1 MQKTSEHFIAPPCRF
16 VAALLT
22 RTCKFHINIS
32 IMFSLVIGESSAYGQ
47 YECYQKVVL
56 NSVTD
61 LMQIMT
67 WISCMYACKRV
78 KCVRCTVKR
87 NLVKYYFVNSDIS
100 SIAMVQHHIVH
111 AQPDTNQYIETI
123 SPSNFRVLFENV
135 VKILIRVP
143 ATASC

>member
-1 MQKTSEHFIAPPCRF
+1 MQKTNEHFIAPPCRF
-16 VAALLT
+16 IAALLT

-56 NSVTD
+56 NFVTD

-67 WISCMYACKRV
+67 WISCMYACKSV
-78 KCVRCTVKR
+78 KCAMHSETQFGKILFCKQR
-87 NLVKYYFVNSDIS
+87 YFFYCNSS
-100 SIAMVQHHIVH
+100 THIVH
-111 AQPDTNQYIETI
+111 TQPDTNQYIETI

-143 ATASC
+143 ATASS